1 MAVGRIQDAEDAGFV
16 PSQVLIG
23 EVYRDGEGVERSD
36 GIAWGW
42 LLNRYAQRLIGDMVS
57 GAVATMD
64 LCLWRL
70 LTTGTRW
77 RRPGTMARLESN
89 ARIGI
94 MPQDGGVAT
103 LPKDEVRALEWFDRA
118 VQLGYEPA
126 EELKRNLS
134 NRMQM
139 ERLQRE
145 NRERMMQQQRGRGQ

>member
-1 MAVGRIQDAEDAGFV
+1 
-16 PSQVLIG
+16 
-23 EVYRDGEGVERSD
+23 
-36 GIAWGW
+36 
-42 LLNRYAQRLIGDMVS
+42 
-57 GAVATMD
+57 
-64 LCLWRL
+64 
-70 LTTGTRW
+70 
-77 RRPGTMARLESN
+77 MARLESN

-145 NRERMMQQQRGRGQ
+145 NRERMMQQQRGQ